1 VEEVVVASLVSFA
14 SYIRSTR
21 PTKQKKEKKKEAKKE
36 VYPSWC
42 AVQSKRKRGFLF
54 LMCRTTI
61 HK

>member
-1 VEEVVVASLVSFA
+1 MAISKVWKSKESQS
-14 SYIRSTR
+14 
-21 PTKQKKEKKKEAKKE
+21 KKKKKEEKKE

-54 LMCRTTI
+54 LMCRTVI